1 MHNNDKLRE
10 IQDQKK
16 RLRDRIEKLSSQ
28 NSAQEE
34 PNTDYEEN
42 MMKLMEKKKKVQP
55 HLLSLKSRRKN
66 SSIS

>member
-1 MHNNDKLRE
+1 MHSNDKLRE

-34 PNTDYEEN
+34 PNTNYEEN
-42 MMKLMEKKKKVQP
+42 MMQLMEKKKKV
-55 HLLSLKSRRKN
+55 
-66 SSIS
+66 

>member
-16 RLRDRIEKLSSQ
+16 RLRDRIDKLSSQ

-42 MMKLMEKKKKVQP
+42 MMKLMEKKKKVNP

>member
-42 MMKLMEKKKKVQP
+42 MMKLMEKKKKVNP